1 MPAKQHPLDLQ
12 SLESYLLDHNLQI
25 QAGSLKATGSPV
37 HLKIGELFK
46 LQELGKVTWSLP
58 MSWGSYHQPPRTAP
72 LALRFFRGWDFPA
85 G

>member
-1 MPAKQHPLDLQ
+1 M
-12 SLESYLLDHNLQI
+12 
-25 QAGSLKATGSPV
+25 
-37 HLKIGELFK
+37 HLKTGELFK

-85 G
+85 GKRVREEGMKHKPWEFLLAHSALLDD